1 MNNTLIVC
9 ALKNE
14 LKVDEAKF
22 KILYTGV
29 GKINAA
35 ISLTKYI
42 SENNQIKNVIN
53 YGTAG
58 STKKEVGTLV
68 DCTMF
73 IQRDMDVSGL
83 GFDKHMTPFDK
94 NIPAI
99 IDYSSFEH
107 NQIKTFSTCATGD
120 SFINDGSI
128 HVGDVVDMEAYA
140 LAKVCYVFKKNFI
153 SFKYISDGANNN
165 AIKDWSKNIHQGEEL
180 FKSTIL
186 NNIN

>member
-14 LKVDEAKF
+14 LKVDKAKF

-42 SENNQIKNVIN
+42 SEHNQIKNVIN

-58 STKKEVGTLV
+58 STKIEVGTLV

-73 IQRDMDVSGL
+73 IQRDMDISGL
-83 GFDKHMTPFDK
+83 GFDKYVTPFDK
-94 NIPAI
+94 KIPTI
-99 IDYSSFEH
+99 INSSFEY
-107 NQIKTFSTCATGD
+107 NPIKTFSTCATGD
-120 SFINDGSI
+120 SFANDGSI

-140 LAKVCYVFKKNFI
+140 LAKVCYIFKRNFI
-153 SFKYISDGANNN
+153 SFKYISDGANDHS
-165 AIKDWSKNIHQGEEL
+165 IKDWSKNIHQGEEL

>member
-1 MNNTLIVC
+1 
-9 ALKNE
+9 
-14 LKVDEAKF
+14 
-22 KILYTGV
+22 
-29 GKINAA
+29 
-35 ISLTKYI
+35 
-42 SENNQIKNVIN
+42 
-53 YGTAG
+53 
-58 STKKEVGTLV
+58 
-68 DCTMF
+68 
-73 IQRDMDVSGL
+73 MDVSGV
-83 GFDKHMTPFDK
+83 GFGKYMTPFDK
-94 NIPAI
+94 KIPAI
-99 IDYSSFEH
+99 IDCSSFEY
-107 NQIKTFSTCATGD
+107 NPIKTFSTCATGD